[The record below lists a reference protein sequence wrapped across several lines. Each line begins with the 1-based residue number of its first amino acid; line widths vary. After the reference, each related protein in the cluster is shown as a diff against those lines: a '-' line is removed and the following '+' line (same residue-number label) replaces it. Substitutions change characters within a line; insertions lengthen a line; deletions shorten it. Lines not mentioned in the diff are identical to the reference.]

1 MYTRVLD
8 NSYDSKRNGFITCV
22 FEMIQNAQVISIFY
36 SAFYLKT
43 YENCIVIFS
52 HILFD

>member
-22 FEMIQNAQVISIFY
+22 FEMIQNAQVIFIFY
-36 SAFYLKT
+36 SALYLKT
-43 YENCIVIFS
+43 NENCIVIFS